1 MTSEAPLPPNSQNWT
16 KLLSF
21 HNSGLSGQ
29 LSFGWASWKSLGLNY
44 SIDNHFISNLFPSIG
59 LLCHSWFILGG
70 PHHKVLLI
78 KIAPPPIPGSW
89 GHLRWPRG
97 LLQNLSKSKNFG
109 YKPCM
114 VCSCLKSLK
123 DCQWKNKSHGFFF
136 IFVVLGLL
144 GFMYKI
150 LRLGVKGIQG
160 VTKKMDPLINLL
172 L

>member
-78 KIAPPPIPGSW
+78 KIAPPHPWVLGAFEMAKGAIAKLIQIKKFW
-89 GHLRWPRG
+89 
-97 LLQNLSKSKNFG
+97 LQTLYG
-109 YKPCM
+109 M
-114 VCSCLKSLK
+114 LCLKSLK
-123 DCQWKNKSHGFFF
+123 DCQWKNKSHGFFLF
-136 IFVVLGLL
+136 L
-144 GFMYKI
+144 
-150 LRLGVKGIQG
+150 
-160 VTKKMDPLINLL
+160 
-172 L
+172 

>member
-29 LSFGWASWKSLGLNY
+29 LSFGLASWKSLGLNY

-123 DCQWKNKSHGFFF
+123 DCQWKNKSHVFFS

-144 GFMYKI
+144 GFMYKSCA
-150 LRLGVKGIQG
+150 LVLKEY
-160 VTKKMDPLINLL
+160 L
-172 L
+172 